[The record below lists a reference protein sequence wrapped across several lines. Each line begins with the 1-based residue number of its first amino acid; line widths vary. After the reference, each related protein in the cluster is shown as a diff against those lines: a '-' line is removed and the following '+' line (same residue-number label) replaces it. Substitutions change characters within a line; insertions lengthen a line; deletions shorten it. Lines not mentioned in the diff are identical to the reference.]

1 MTSPIQKRPVMNPED
16 MNVAFVNAYNSNNIE
31 NLLALYEQNSILI
44 NPNGG
49 KEQGI
54 NHLRFTLEN
63 LLQLQ
68 GTIVSKNTYIAF
80 LLKISLYYALIL
92 SFIRWTM
99 TGDLYN
105 SKDIL
110 RKS

>member
-1 MTSPIQKRPVMNPED
+1 MTSPKQKRPVMNPED
-16 MNVAFVNAYNSNNIE
+16 MNVAFADAYNSNNIE

-68 GTIVSKNTYIAF
+68 GTLISKNIYCIPFENIA
-80 LLKISLYYALIL
+80 LLRAHFIL
-92 SFIRWTM
+92 HTVDND
-99 TGDLYN
+99 GDLYN